1 MQKTSPGD
9 PPRQQPPAQD
19 RADHSASGS
28 RQRAPAPGQSSLPQD
43 LAPLFTPDRQRVRP
57 AATRP
62 VPVTPG
68 PETASNLPFEFV
80 PPVPIARSVSRDIS
94 PIRVSFLRCVQLP
107 HVIRELLSL

>member
-1 MQKTSPGD
+1 MQKTSPSD
-9 PPRQQPPAQD
+9 PPRQQPAQD

-28 RQRAPAPGQSSLPQD
+28 RQRAPAPGQSSQD
-43 LAPLFTPDRQRVRP
+43 LALFTPDRQRVRP

-68 PETASNLPFEFV
+68 PETANNLPFEFV